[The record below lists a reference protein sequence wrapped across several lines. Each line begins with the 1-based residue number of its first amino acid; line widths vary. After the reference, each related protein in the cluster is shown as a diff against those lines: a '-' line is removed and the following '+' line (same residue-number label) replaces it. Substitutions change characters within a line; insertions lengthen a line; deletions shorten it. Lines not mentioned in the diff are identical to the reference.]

1 LHDGAARIEASART
15 ALAASLEGD
24 MLRTQLAVLRRFTK
38 REPADT
44 VALRRIVAIAVEA
57 ANRYPFEG
65 R

>member
-1 LHDGAARIEASART
+1 
-15 ALAASLEGD
+15 
-24 MLRTQLAVLRRFTK
+24 MLRAQLAVLRRFTK

-44 VALRRIVAIAVEA
+44 IALRRIVAGAVEA